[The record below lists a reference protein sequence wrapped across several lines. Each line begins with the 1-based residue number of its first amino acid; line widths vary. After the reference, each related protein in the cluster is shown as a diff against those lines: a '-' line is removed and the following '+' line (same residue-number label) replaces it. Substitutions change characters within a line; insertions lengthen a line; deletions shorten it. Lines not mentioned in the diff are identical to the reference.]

1 MARKAKS
8 RKPPLEQFKIKVTAT
23 AVTIGHRAPG
33 LSPLHPNGHA
43 DSDIK
48 IEGALDRPVLNRG
61 TAIVCVF
68 CGADVG
74 DTPGGAIGATTA
86 WQVGLY
92 LPREQF
98 ADLLIIVAARRL
110 GEVDLQ
116 LEGLRRGKGAVRSA
130 SFQTELV
137 PCERNH
143 DIDDA

>member
-1 MARKAKS
+1 
-8 RKPPLEQFKIKVTAT
+8 
-23 AVTIGHRAPG
+23 
-33 LSPLHPNGHA
+33 
-43 DSDIK
+43 
-48 IEGALDRPVLNRG
+48 
-61 TAIVCVF
+61 VCVF

-74 DTPGGAIGATTA
+74 DTPGGAIGTTTA
-86 WQVGLY
+86 WQVVLY

-98 ADLLIIVAARRL
+98 ADLLTIVAARRL
-110 GEVDLQ
+110 AKVDLQ